1 MRHNTFHVAHD
12 TGGPLRRGGFSLI
25 EITVA
30 TAIIGIGVVALLIC
44 VSAGTSA
51 NYEGRRLTQATF
63 LAQEIRE
70 WTLRL
75 PFSDPDPEDEDN
87 PPGSDSSD
95 PQIFVDDLDD
105 LMDITF
111 SPPRDGMGLDIY
123 DMSEWSETITMTW
136 RSPTDLAATVTP
148 GTSNVIHVELKLYK
162 NGLLALTTGWIV
174 VRRDQP

>member
-1 MRHNTFHVAHD
+1 MRHNTLRAARD
-12 TGGPLRRGGFSLI
+12 TGGPPRGGGFSLI
-25 EITVA
+25 EVVVA
-30 TAIIGIGVVALLIC
+30 TAIIGIGVVALLTC
-44 VSAGTSA
+44 VSAGTGA

-75 PFSDPDPEDEDN
+75 AFSDPNSEDEDN
-87 PPGSDSSD
+87 PPGPD
-95 PQIFVDDLDD
+95 PGDTEYSVDDLDD
-105 LMDITF
+105 LMDLTF

-123 DMSEWSETITMTW
+123 DMPEWSETLTMTW
-136 RSPTDLAATVTP
+136 RSPTDLATTVTP

-162 NGLLALTTGWIV
+162 NGLLALTTGWMV